1 MSENT
6 LNKIEQAS
14 SVFKPEIKSDQK
26 LEVVQENVVEKSAL
40 EKKVEQEGV
49 SKPEVKEGVTKVIS
63 TTPTITDDYHKR
75 REAQIDA
82 YLSDGLGETFLAM
95 TPDKQKIFKEEGEV
109 TAKKI
114 NVLLDA
120 TKVNVGKIIDLIK
133 KWLRLITGI
142 NRFFLDQEAKIKA
155 DKIVKMKNKL

>member
-1 MSENT
+1 MSENIG
-6 LNKIEQAS
+6 NKIEHVG
-14 SVFKPEIKSDQK
+14 SVFKPEIKSDQR
-26 LEVVQENVVEKSAL
+26 LEVTPEKVIEKSAL
-40 EKKVEQEGV
+40 EKKVEQEGT
-49 SKPEVKEGVTKVIS
+49 SKPEVKEGATKVTS
-63 TTPTITDDYHKR
+63 TAPSITDDYHKR

-95 TPDKQKIFKEEGEV
+95 TPDKQKVFKEEGEA